1 MVLLCTHSNS
11 STSFLETPGLGTVL
25 QVWLHKGKAKGDN
38 LLLLSGA
45 TPPVVQL
52 RILFTFQTGLFPA
65 FHPPEHQVL
74 LLRAAVFG
82 KPLILHQALIRINF
96 KTLHLLFQFIK
107 YCQSDAWAWDA
118 AVGMCC
124 DGADGAPRGWSSF
137 CCNLMQSFSCENQ
150 QYVSFPAHYAGSALA
165 K

>member
-96 KTLHLLFQFIK
+96 ETLTCFSSSLRIVKVTLEPGMQQWGCAVMEQMELL
-107 YCQSDAWAWDA
+107 
-118 AVGMCC
+118 V
-124 DGADGAPRGWSSF
+124 DGAAS
-137 CCNLMQSFSCENQ
+137 
-150 QYVSFPAHYAGSALA
+150 VAT
-165 K
+165 